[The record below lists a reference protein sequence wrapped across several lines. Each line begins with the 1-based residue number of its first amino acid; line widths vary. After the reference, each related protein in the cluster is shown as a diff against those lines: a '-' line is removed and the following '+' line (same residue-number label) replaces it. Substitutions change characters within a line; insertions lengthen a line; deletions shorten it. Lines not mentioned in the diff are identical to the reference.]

1 VCVWLNEE
9 NFPAPVLCNSVFVV
23 RTLDVP
29 PFGLVVVVDPRL
41 KDRMPYTG
49 INCWRNYHV

>member
-1 VCVWLNEE
+1 MCVWLNEE